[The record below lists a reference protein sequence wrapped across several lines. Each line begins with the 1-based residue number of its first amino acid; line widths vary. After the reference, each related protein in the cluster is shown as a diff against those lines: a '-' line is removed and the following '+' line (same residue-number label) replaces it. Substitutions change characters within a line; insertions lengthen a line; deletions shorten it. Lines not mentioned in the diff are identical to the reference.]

1 MKTKEKKDLTTKDIK
16 ELRSM
21 LKDARD
27 ALFSLRMEK
36 AQVKLKNPRSIFH
49 KRKEIAKILT
59 ILNRKEYENA
69 KKA

>member
-1 MKTKEKKDLTTKDIK
+1 MKTKEKKDLLTKDLK

-21 LKDARD
+21 LKDARN

-59 ILNRKEYENA
+59 VLNRKEYENA

>member
-1 MKTKEKKDLTTKDIK
+1 MKTKEKKDLLTKDLK
-16 ELRSM
+16 ELRNM
-21 LKDARD
+21 LKDARN

-36 AQVKLKNPRSIFH
+36 AQVKLKDPRSIFH

-59 ILNRKEYENA
+59 VLRRKEYENA